1 MSLQSSDKKR
11 VLILGGGFGG
21 VTTAQ
26 RLQHHFRRD
35 RSVEIT
41 LVNRDNYFVFV
52 PLLASAASGS
62 IETLHILNPIRR
74 MVPGVSFRAEEV
86 IGIDLNRQVVT
97 TASPITGREVRL
109 PYDHLVLG
117 LGNTINL
124 ASMAGVA
131 QHGKTMKS
139 LGDALHLRNH
149 IISML
154 EAADVET
161 DLKIRQ

>member
-1 MSLQSSDKKR
+1 MPGSFTNKKR
-11 VLILGGGFGG
+11 VLLLGGGFGG
-21 VTTAQ
+21 VATAQ
-26 RLQHHFRRD
+26 HLRHHFKRD
-35 RSVEIT
+35 PAVEIT
-41 LVNRDNYFVFV
+41 LVNRDNFFMFV

-74 MVPGVSFRAEEV
+74 MIPGIPFRAEEV
-86 IGIDLNRQVVT
+86 TEIDLQRRLVT
-97 TASPITGREVRL
+97 TTSPITGREVRL

-154 EAADVET
+154 EAA
-161 DLKIRQ
+161 